1 MSELRVLSAG
11 AAKGVAEAIAADF
24 ERETGARVQAQFG
37 AVGAMRE
44 KLLAGEPC
52 DVFVSTAA
60 ILDALAADGRV
71 DAATI
76 APLGRVYTGVAVRC
90 ADPIPPIATPG
101 ELAHALHAA
110 PAIFFPDP
118 QKATAGNHFMKVLD
132 ALGVHHEVGGRL
144 KPYPNGATAM
154 AELARSPLA
163 GAIGCTQVTEI
174 LYTPGV
180 ALAGR
185 LPREFELATVYA
197 AAVCAGSRTRADAR
211 AWVERLTGE
220 RTKAL
225 RRAGGFEA

>member
-1 MSELRVLSAG
+1 MCL
-11 AAKGVAEAIAADF
+11 
-24 ERETGARVQAQFG
+24 AQG
-37 AVGAMRE
+37 
-44 KLLAGEPC
+44 
-52 DVFVSTAA
+52 D
-60 ILDALAADGRV
+60 
-71 DAATI
+71 
-76 APLGRVYTGVAVRC
+76 
-90 ADPIPPIATPG
+90 
-101 ELAHALHAA
+101 
-110 PAIFFPDP
+110 
-118 QKATAGNHFMKVLD
+118 
-132 ALGVHHEVGGRL
+132 GVHHEVGGRL
-144 KPYPNGATAM
+144 KLYPNGATAM

-225 RRAGGFEA
+225 RRAGGFEV